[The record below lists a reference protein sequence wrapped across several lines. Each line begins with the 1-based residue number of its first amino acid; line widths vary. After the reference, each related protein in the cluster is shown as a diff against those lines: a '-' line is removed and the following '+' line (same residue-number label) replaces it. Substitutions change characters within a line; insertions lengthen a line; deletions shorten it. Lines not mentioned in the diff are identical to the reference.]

1 MFSIMNIY
9 LKINQTKYINITM
22 NIEEL
27 ALGASLNITS
37 FLMPWV
43 TILISIIMAM
53 MIKDWAVSFVKGL
66 KFKMNREFNPGDV
79 VLLDGEEAV
88 IITIG
93 LTKTVF
99 EKIGNKGL
107 VWRYVPNE
115 RLAYLKLEKVVRTD
129 VRKNGAEKK
138 KETLLS

>member
-1 MFSIMNIY
+1 
-9 LKINQTKYINITM
+9 M

-27 ALGASLNITS
+27 AVGTSLDITGM
-37 FLMPWV
+37 LMPW
-43 TILISIIMAM
+43 LAALLSIIMAL
-53 MIKDWAVSFVKGL
+53 MIKDWATSFAKGL
-66 KFKMNREFNPGDV
+66 KFKMNRDFNPGDI

-93 LTKTVF
+93 VTKTVF
-99 EKIGNKGL
+99 EKVNDRGI

-115 RLAYLKLEKVVRTD
+115 RLAYLKLEKVVRSD
-129 VRKNGAEKK
+129 VRQNGSEKK

>member
-1 MFSIMNIY
+1 
-9 LKINQTKYINITM
+9 M

-27 ALGASLNITS
+27 SLATS
-37 FLMPWV
+37 LQLTTFLMPWL

-53 MIKDWAVSFVKGL
+53 MIKDWATSLAKGI
-66 KFKMNREFNPGDV
+66 KFKLSNAFNPGDV

-93 LTKTVF
+93 VTKTVF
-99 EKIGNKGL
+99 EKVNDRGI

-115 RLAYLKLEKVVRTD
+115 RLAFLKLEKVVRSD
-129 VRKNGAEKK
+129 VHKNGASEKK
-138 KETLLS
+138 DTLLS

>member
-1 MFSIMNIY
+1 
-9 LKINQTKYINITM
+9 M

-27 ALGASLNITS
+27 TLATGLSITS
-37 FLMPWV
+37 FLMPWIAV
-43 TILISIIMAM
+43 LVSIIMALLV
-53 MIKDWAVSFVKGL
+53 KDWATSFAKGL
-66 KFKMNREFNPGDV
+66 KFKMNRDFNPGDI
-79 VLLDGEEAV
+79 VLLDSEEAV

-99 EKIGNKGL
+99 EKVNKRGL

-115 RLAYLKLEKVVRTD
+115 RLAFLKLEKVIRTD
-129 VRKNGAEKK
+129 VVDTDDIPKK

>member
-1 MFSIMNIY
+1 
-9 LKINQTKYINITM
+9 M

-27 ALGASLNITS
+27 AVGTSLSITGFLLPWASML
-37 FLMPWV
+37 L
-43 TILISIIMAM
+43 SIIIAL
-53 MIKDWAVSFVKGL
+53 MIKDWATSFAKGL
-66 KFKMNREFNPGDV
+66 KFKMNRDFNPGDV
-79 VLLDGEEAV
+79 VILDSEEAV

-99 EKIGNKGL
+99 EKINNRGL

-129 VRKNGAEKK
+129 VIDIDDTAKK

>member
-1 MFSIMNIY
+1 
-9 LKINQTKYINITM
+9 M

-27 ALGASLNITS
+27 SLATS
-37 FLMPWV
+37 LQLTTFLMPWL

-53 MIKDWAVSFVKGL
+53 MIKDWATSLAKGI
-66 KFKMNREFNPGDV
+66 KFKLSNAFNPGDV

-93 LTKTVF
+93 VTKTVF
-99 EKIGNKGL
+99 EKVNDRGI

-115 RLAYLKLEKVVRTD
+115 RLSFLKLEKVVRSD
-129 VRKNGAEKK
+129 VHKNGASEKK
-138 KETLLS
+138 EKLLS